1 MSDQNG
7 KKGVQKSFF
16 FTLKNLKKT
25 GFCLYLFP
33 TPSCYKTI
41 SSNYQGNYEPP
52 EENYEAPVT
61 YGPKPQPEW
70 QKPDQQYSKPPYVA
84 PTNPEPKYHY
94 PSGTKPPVSIRFL
107 FVLYF
112 F

>member
-1 MSDQNG
+1 MVWVNPLPPLA
-7 KKGVQKSFF
+7 KKQFH
-16 FTLKNLKKT
+16 L
-25 GFCLYLFP
+25 
-33 TPSCYKTI
+33 
-41 SSNYQGNYEPP
+41 SNYQGNYEPP

-112 F
+112 FKIK